1 MISSTL
7 RIPATAVRRDPAHT
21 SICRERPIMRR
32 HHFKDSGIDVLPLGD
47 PVDLTA
53 VVADD
58 ALIDALSGDV
68 LAELLADDVL
78 IEALVAR
85 MPPGT
90 APPRGDV
97 LARLLVELLAAWMA
111 EARGYGSRRWNVP
124 RDPTDLDEL
133 SNGGA

>member
-1 MISSTL
+1 
-7 RIPATAVRRDPAHT
+7 
-21 SICRERPIMRR
+21 MRQ

-47 PVDLTA
+47 PVDLAA
-53 VVADD
+53 VTADD

-68 LAELLADDVL
+68 LAAMLADDVL

-97 LARLLVELLAAWMA
+97 LAGLLVELLAAWVA
-111 EARGYGSRRWNVP
+111 EAREVRAATSPQDVRLCSGATSWRTLGSVTH
-124 RDPTDLDEL
+124 DDAVTDLL
-133 SNGGA
+133 PG

>member
-1 MISSTL
+1 
-7 RIPATAVRRDPAHT
+7 
-21 SICRERPIMRR
+21 MRQ

-47 PVDLTA
+47 PVDSAA
-53 VVADD
+53 VTADD

-78 IEALVAR
+78 IEALIAR

-97 LARLLVELLAAWMA
+97 LAGLLAELLAAWVA
-111 EARGYGSRRWNVP
+111 ETRRYGPRRWTVP
-124 RDPTDLDEL
+124 RDPTDLEEL

>member
-1 MISSTL
+1 MRFSYS
-7 RIPATAVRRDPAHT
+7 VRRDPAHI

-32 HHFKDSGIDVLPLGD
+32 RRLKDSGIDVLPLGD
-47 PVDLTA
+47 PVDLAA
-53 VVADD
+53 VAADD

-90 APPRGDV
+90 APSRGDA
-97 LARLLVELLAAWMA
+97 LAGLLAELLAVWVA
-111 EARGYGSRRWNVP
+111 EARRSGPRRRPVP
-124 RDPTDLDEL
+124 RDPT
-133 SNGGA
+133 GGAGPTGRSPL

>member
-1 MISSTL
+1 
-7 RIPATAVRRDPAHT
+7 
-21 SICRERPIMRR
+21 MRR
-32 HHFKDSGIDVLPLGD
+32 HPFEDSGIDALPVGD
-47 PVDLTA
+47 LVDLTA

-58 ALIDALSGDV
+58 ALIDVLSGDV
-68 LAELLADDVL
+68 LTELLADDAL

-90 APPRGDV
+90 VPPRGDV
-97 LARLLVELLAAWMA
+97 LAGLLVELLAAWVT
-111 EARGYGSRRWNVP
+111 EARGYGSQRRNVP

>member
-1 MISSTL
+1 
-7 RIPATAVRRDPAHT
+7 
-21 SICRERPIMRR
+21 MRR
-32 HHFKDSGIDVLPLGD
+32 HHFDDSGIDVLPLGS
-47 PVDLTA
+47 PVDLAA
-53 VVADD
+53 VAADD

-97 LARLLVELLAAWMA
+97 LAGLLAGLLAAWVA
-111 EARGYGSRRWNVP
+111 ETRGSGSRHWNCPP
-124 RDPTDLDEL
+124 RPDGP
-133 SNGGA
+133 

>member
-1 MISSTL
+1 
-7 RIPATAVRRDPAHT
+7 
-21 SICRERPIMRR
+21 MRR
-32 HHFKDSGIDVLPLGD
+32 HQFKGSEFDVLPLGG
-47 PVDLTA
+47 PVDPAA
-53 VVADD
+53 VTADD
-58 ALIDALSGDV
+58 ALIDTLADDALI
-68 LAELLADDVL
+68 ELLADDAL

-90 APPRGDV
+90 VPPRGDV
-97 LARLLVELLAAWMA
+97 LARLLVELLAAWTA

>member
-1 MISSTL
+1 
-7 RIPATAVRRDPAHT
+7 
-21 SICRERPIMRR
+21 MRQ

-47 PVDLTA
+47 PVDLAA
-53 VVADD
+53 VAADD

-68 LAELLADDVL
+68 LAELLADDML

-97 LARLLVELLAAWMA
+97 LAGRYWPSCWPRGWPRRGGTGRGAGLSPAARRTLRNPPTA
-111 EARGYGSRRWNVP
+111 ARRALSRRRHTPLVSP
-124 RDPTDLDEL
+124 SSRRGQSAGRSPL
-133 SNGGA
+133 

>member
-1 MISSTL
+1 
-7 RIPATAVRRDPAHT
+7 
-21 SICRERPIMRR
+21 MRQ

-47 PVDLTA
+47 PVDLAA
-53 VVADD
+53 VAADD

-97 LARLLVELLAAWMA
+97 LAGLLTGRAAGRVGGRGA
-111 EARGYGSRRWNVP
+111 EVRAAALDSPAARRTLRNPPTAARRALSRRRHTPLVSP
-124 RDPTDLDEL
+124 SSRRGQSAGRSPL
-133 SNGGA
+133 

>member
-1 MISSTL
+1 
-7 RIPATAVRRDPAHT
+7 
-21 SICRERPIMRR
+21 MRQ
-32 HHFKDSGIDVLPLGD
+32 HHFKDSGIDVLPLGG
-47 PVDLTA
+47 PVDLAA
-53 VVADD
+53 VAADD

-97 LARLLVELLAAWMA
+97 LAGLLAELLAAWVA
-111 EARGYGSRRWNVP
+111 EARRYGPRRWTVPRGLTDLEEPFNGASRRRGQSAGRSP
-124 RDPTDLDEL
+124 L
-133 SNGGA
+133 

>member
-1 MISSTL
+1 
-7 RIPATAVRRDPAHT
+7 
-21 SICRERPIMRR
+21 MRR

-47 PVDLTA
+47 PVDLAA
-53 VVADD
+53 VAADD

-85 MPPGT
+85 MPPGI

-97 LARLLVELLAAWMA
+97 LAGLLASCCAGVA
-111 EARGYGSRRWNVP
+111 EARRYGPRRWTSPP
-124 RDPTDLDEL
+124 RPDGP
-133 SNGGA
+133 

>member
-1 MISSTL
+1 
-7 RIPATAVRRDPAHT
+7 
-21 SICRERPIMRR
+21 MRR

-47 PVDLTA
+47 PVDLAA
-53 VVADD
+53 VAADG

-68 LAELLADDVL
+68 LAELLTDDAL
-78 IEALVAR
+78 IEALVAQ

-97 LARLLVELLAAWMA
+97 LAGLLVELLAAWVA
-111 EARGYGSRRWNVP
+111 EIRGYGSRRWNVT